1 MAGTSPITL
10 PNLIT
15 SAGYGLGLWW
25 ALGNGPG
32 WAALASLVLDEVDGA
47 AARALGQESE
57 VGRVYDAEVDTV
69 LAALAANRAWGL
81 DPRDRRGRRRA
92 SRSARERDQASVRW
106 PAGPGDPG
114 GPRARVPASGERAA
128 GAAQPVPGR
137 AKEALIAH
145 PW

>member
-69 LAALAANRAWGL
+69 LAALAANRLG
-81 DPRDRRGRRRA
+81 A
-92 SRSARERDQASVRW
+92 SI
-106 PAGPGDPG
+106 PATV
-114 GPRARVPASGERAA
+114 AV
-128 GAAQPVPGR
+128 GAAQAVAHASGIKPRFGGLR
-137 AKEALIAH
+137 ALVTLAALALEYQRRGSVRRVLLN
-145 PW
+145 PSRVARRKR